1 MIQFCPT
8 KKTEGKK
15 LGKARVAGPD
25 RFRTLVERYLRSLH
39 KLPPL
44 ISGFFADHNL
54 AYIAQ
59 ARERTSPFPRTG

>member
-15 LGKARVAGPD
+15 PGKAGVAGPD

-39 KLPPL
+39 KLPAL
-44 ISGFFADHNL
+44 ISGFFSDHNL

-59 ARERTSPFPRTG
+59 ARGRTSPFPRTG